1 MVSVTALP
9 MASCAVP
16 PMACATNFSDTQ
28 ATLRP
33 ASLSSSSQRPYKI
46 CESVSRFSSVAALA
60 PLTVAV
66 MVVAGSPYFATVPL
80 PTCWVS
86 SI

>member
-9 MASCAVP
+9 MASCALP
-16 PMACATNFSDTQ
+16 PMACSTNFSDTQ

-46 CESVSRFSSVAALA
+46 CESSFLAASA
-60 PLTVAV
+60 A
-66 MVVAGSPYFATVPL
+66 
-80 PTCWVS
+80 
-86 SI
+86 